1 MFLYLLNMNTRFNFL
16 LLLITISIGYS
27 QNKHLNLVVGTYT
40 KSCESGGIYT
50 YDFDLSNGVAILK
63 SNTEKIN
70 NPGFLT
76 ISSDNN
82 FIYSVNQFQNESSI
96 SAFKFN
102 SKSGK
107 LDFMNSQNSQGVNP
121 CYITNDEYNVIF
133 ANYTSGSLAVFSK
146 NSDGSLGEVKQV
158 FQQFGK
164 SINPKRQESPHVHMV
179 QFSQDKK
186 FVFATDLGKDKIYIY
201 NYSAT
206 SKTNMLSIKDS
217 VSVKQGSGP
226 RHLTFNKSGSF
237 VYLLQELDGTITVYK
252 NKKGKLIKFQETTV
266 IAPDFI
272 GESSAADIHIS
283 PDGRFLY
290 ASNRG
295 TANDISCFEIQKD
308 GSLLF
313 KSRTSTEGKGPRNFT
328 IDPTGNYLLVGHQ
341 YTNNIVIFEINK
353 ETGSLT
359 DTGKRIDVCSPVCLV
374 FTEE

>member
-1 MFLYLLNMNTRFNFL
+1 M

>member
-1 MFLYLLNMNTRFNFL
+1 MNTRFNFL

-121 CYITNDEYNVIF
+121 CYITNDDKNVIV

-146 NSDGSLGEVKQV
+146 NSDGSLGVAKQV

-164 SINPKRQESPHVHMV
+164 SVNPKRQESPHVHMV
-179 QFSQDKK
+179 QFSPDHKY
-186 FVFATDLGKDKIYIY
+186 VFATDLGKDKIYIY
-201 NYSAT
+201 NYCAT
-206 SKTNMLSIKDS
+206 SKKNILSIKDS
-217 VSVKQGSGP
+217 VSVKVGSGP
-226 RHLTFNKSGSF
+226 RHLTFSKSGKF
-237 VYLLQELDGTITVYK
+237 VYLLQELDGTLTVYK
-252 NKKGKLIKFQETTV
+252 NNNGYLAKFQETSV
-266 IAPDFI
+266 IDSQFS

-295 TANDISCFEIQKD
+295 TANDISCFEIQKE

-313 KSRTSTEGKGPRNFT
+313 KSRTSTQGKGPRNFT

-359 DTGKRIDVCSPVCLV
+359 DTGKRIDICSPVCLV

>member
-1 MFLYLLNMNTRFNFL
+1 MKSRIFL
-16 LLLITISIGYS
+16 LLLFATFSICFS
-27 QNKHLNLVVGTYT
+27 QNKHLNLIVGTYT

-50 YDFDLSNGVAILK
+50 FDFDLNNGVTFLK

-76 ISSDNN
+76 ISNDRN

-107 LDFMNSQNSQGVNP
+107 LDFINSQNSSGINP
-121 CYITNDEYNVIF
+121 CYITNDEKNVIV

-146 NSDGSLGEVKQV
+146 NSDGSLGVAKQV

-164 SINPKRQESPHVHMV
+164 SVNPKRQESPHVHMV
-179 QFSQDKK
+179 QFSPDRKY
-186 FVFATDLGKDKIYIY
+186 VFATDLGKDKIYIY
-201 NYSAT
+201 NYNAT
-206 SKTNMLSIKDS
+206 SKTNMLAIKDS
-217 VSVKQGSGP
+217 VSVKPGSGP
-226 RHLTFNKSGSF
+226 RHFTFNKSGSL
-237 VYLLQELDGTITVYK
+237 VYLLQELDGTLTVYK
-252 NKKGKLIKFQETTV
+252 NKNGKLIKFQETTV

-295 TANDISCFEIQKD
+295 TANDISCFEIQKE

-313 KSRTSTEGKGPRNFT
+313 KARTSTQGKGPRNFT
-328 IDPTGNYLLVGHQ
+328 IDPTGNYLLIGHQ

-359 DTGKRIDVCSPVCLV
+359 DTGKRIDICSPVCLI

>member
-1 MFLYLLNMNTRFNFL
+1 M
-16 LLLITISIGYS
+16 LLLITISTGYS
-27 QNKHLNLVVGTYT
+27 QNNHLNLIVGTYT

-50 YDFDLSNGVAILK
+50 YDFDLNNGEIFLK

-70 NPGFLT
+70 NPSFLT
-76 ISSDNN
+76 LSSDRN
-82 FIYSVNQFQNESSI
+82 FVYSVNQFQKENSI

-107 LDFMNSQNSQGVNP
+107 LDFMNAQNSQGVNP
-121 CYITNDEYNVIF
+121 CYITNDKKNVIV

-179 QFSQDKK
+179 QFSPDKK

-201 NYSAT
+201 SYNGS
-206 SKTNMLSIKDS
+206 SKTEMLTIKDS
-217 VSVKQGSGP
+217 VSIKPGSGP
-226 RHLTFNKSGSF
+226 RHLTINKTGSL
-237 VYLLQELDGTITVYK
+237 VYLLQELDGTLTVYK
-252 NKKGKLIKFQETTV
+252 NNNGKLIQFQETTV
-266 IAPDFI
+266 VAPNFT

-283 PDGRFLY
+283 SDGRFLY

-295 TANDISCFEIQKD
+295 TANDISCFEIQND
-308 GSLLF
+308 GSLIF
-313 KSRTSTEGKGPRNFT
+313 KERTNTQGKGPRNFT

-341 YTNNIVIFEINK
+341 YTNNIVIFKINK

-359 DTGKRIDVCSPVCLV
+359 DTGKRIDICSPVCLI

>member
-1 MFLYLLNMNTRFNFL
+1 MNTRFNFL
-16 LLLITISIGYS
+16 LLLITFSIGYS
-27 QNKHLNLVVGTYT
+27 QNKHLNLIVGTYT

-50 YDFDLSNGVAILK
+50 YDFDLNSGTIFLK

-76 ISSDNN
+76 ISSDRN

-96 SAFKFN
+96 SAFKFD
-102 SKSGK
+102 SKLGK
-107 LDFMNSQNSQGVNP
+107 LDYMNSQNSQGVNP
-121 CYITNDEYNVIF
+121 CYITNDKKNVIV

-146 NSDGSLGEVKQV
+146 NSDGSLGVAKQV

-164 SINPKRQESPHVHMV
+164 SVNPKRQESPHVHMV
-179 QFSQDKK
+179 QFSPDKK

-201 NYSAT
+201 SYNRSSET
-206 SKTNMLSIKDS
+206 EILSLIDS
-217 VSVKQGSGP
+217 VSVKPGSGP

-237 VYLLQELDGTITVYK
+237 VYLLQELDGTLTVYK
-252 NKKGKLIKFQETTV
+252 NKKGNLIKFQETTV
-266 IAPDFI
+266 LAPDFK

-283 PDGRFLY
+283 PDSRYLY
-290 ASNRG
+290 ATNRG

-308 GSLLF
+308 GSLIF
-313 KSRTSTEGKGPRNFT
+313 KERTSTLGKGPRNFT

-341 YTNNIVIFEINK
+341 YTNNIMIFKINK
-353 ETGSLT
+353 ETGSLK
-359 DTGKRIDVCSPVCLV
+359 DTGKRIDICSPVCLV

>member
-1 MFLYLLNMNTRFNFL
+1 LFLYLLNMNTRFNFL